1 MYSDLFCKVYN
12 EFGWN
17 YFPEEFGEHLLKWLK
32 INNFYPKTSMD
43 LACGTGILCEILY
56 KQGINASGMDFSKGM
71 IDIARNNNP
80 AINYEVAD
88 MIKFCPDKTYDLV
101 TCTGDAL
108 NHILNISD
116 VEEIFKNVYNYTSD
130 GGYFIF
136 DILNEKEV
144 SPGEPIDVD
153 YSETLKGQFTLSQND
168 AGIINLNITV
178 FENGK
183 YKFEEN
189 ITEIV
194 HDIDVICDLLKRTGF
209 KVIRCADQ
217 LIDDAPAHAT
227 TWFVVAQK

>member
-144 SPGEPIDVD
+144 SPGEPIDFE
-153 YSETLKGQFTLSQND
+153 YSETIKGQFTISQND

>member
-144 SPGEPIDVD
+144 SPGEPIDFD
-153 YSETLKGQFTLSQND
+153 YSETIKGQVTISQND

>member
-56 KQGINASGMDFSKGM
+56 KQGISASGMDFSKGM

-144 SPGEPIDVD
+144 SPGEPIDFD
-153 YSETLKGQFTLSQND
+153 YSETIKGQFTISQND